1 MKTLMSA
8 VTLAAPLVAPLV
20 APMVAM
26 SVAAV
31 PAVSQA
37 QAIYGTLGYAG
48 SGADGA
54 DTGAVQGRL
63 GAKLTPHFGVEGELS
78 GGVKDDN
85 IDQGGVRSSLAQTH
99 QAAVYG
105 VGFLPVTAKLD
116 LLARMGYGNSQFKS
130 TVAGVESKFDAD
142 SVNYG
147 VGAQYKLDDKNG
159 VRVDYTREQF
169 RDNDAADANLVSV
182 GYARKF

>member
-8 VTLAAPLVAPLV
+8 ALAAL
-20 APMVAM
+20 
-26 SVAAV
+26 SVAAL
-31 PAVSQA
+31 PALSHA
-37 QAIYGTLGYAG
+37 QTSGPEIYGTLGYAG
-48 SGADGA
+48 SRADGA

-78 GGVKDDN
+78 GGVKDDD
-85 IDQGGVRSSLAQTH
+85 IDTNGVRSNIEQTH

-105 VGFLPVTAKLD
+105 VGFLPVTPNID
-116 LLARMGYGNSQFKS
+116 LLARVGYGNTQFKQN
-130 TVAGVESKFDAD
+130 VAGVESKFDAD

-147 VGAQYKLDDKNG
+147 VGAQYKFDDKNG
-159 VRVDYTREQF
+159 LRVDYTRQQF
-169 RDNDAADANLVSV
+169 RDNDAADANVVSV

>member
-8 VTLAAPLVAPLV
+8 AALAAL
-20 APMVAM
+20 

-31 PAVSQA
+31 PALSQA
-37 QAIYGTLGYAG
+37 QTTSPEIYGTLGYAG
-48 SGADGA
+48 SRADGA

-85 IDQGGVRSSLAQTH
+85 IDTNGVRSNIEQTH
-99 QAAVYG
+99 SAAAYA
-105 VGFLPVTAKLD
+105 VGFLPVTPNID
-116 LLARMGYGNSQFKS
+116 LIGRVGYGNSQFKNNL
-130 TVAGVESKFDAD
+130 AGVENKFDAD

-147 VGAQYKLDDKNG
+147 VGAQYKVDDKNG
-159 VRVDYTREQF
+159 VRVDYTRQQF
-169 RDNDAADANLVSV
+169 RDNDADDANVLSL